1 MRGAIISVAGDLAKG
16 MSTKSAKHSAVGP
29 YLGFGLQTV
38 RLCARLL
45 TEPRSATVYVE
56 HDDDVSVH
64 YEDGTKLVEQTKRKA
79 SNPLTDWAIDL
90 WKTINNWLED
100 QGPIGSGSA
109 SHLCL
114 FVTPFHAPGP
124 WAQALLAAKTA
135 SDIAALVANIE
146 KAITSAKKNTAT
158 YPFVKRFLDAGP
170 DEQLALA
177 VRFRLICQ
185 VEPTGMIRDLYA
197 PGVSSSLLDRIAAYA
212 LGEAKHRTDRLLELG
227 KLGGLNAGEFQDL
240 IRVFVQ
246 SINLPAY
253 FDFDSTPPSTDD
265 VNAAYSSKPVF
276 IRQLELIDVAK
287 GQQLNAVSDYLR
299 TVANKTKWG
308 AEGILLP
315 QSLDEWDA
323 NLLSRHAAICDSYD
337 VTLGHLDEVKRGAV
351 IYAQC
356 RQLSMALQGKTVPDH
371 FTHGCLNELSDDR
384 QIGWHPNFNALL
396 D

>member
-1 MRGAIISVAGDLAKG
+1 MPAK
-16 MSTKSAKHSAVGP
+16 SSKHSAVGP

-64 YEDGTKLVEQTKRKA
+64 YENGMRLMEQTKRKA
-79 SNPLTDWAIDL
+79 SNPLADWSTDL
-90 WKTINNWLED
+90 WKTIHNWLED
-100 QGPIGSGSA
+100 HGPISTGNTSQ
-109 SHLCL
+109 LCL
-114 FVTPFHAPGP
+114 FVTPVHAPGQ

-135 SDIAALVANIE
+135 SDIATLVADIQ
-146 KAITSAKKNTAT
+146 KGMTSARKKSAT
-158 YPFVKRFLDAGP
+158 YLFVKRFLDAGP

-177 VRFRLICQ
+177 MRFRLICQ
-185 VEPTGMIRDLYA
+185 AEPTQMIRDLYA
-197 PGVSSSLLDRIAAYA
+197 PSVSALLLDRILAYA

-227 KLGGLNAGEFQDL
+227 KPGGLNAGKFQDL

-253 FDFDSTPPSTDD
+253 FDFDSAPPSVDD
-265 VNAAYSSKPVF
+265 INAALSSKPVF
-276 IRQLELIDVAK
+276 IRQLELINV
-287 GQQLNAVSDYLR
+287 GRNQQLNAVSDYLR

-323 NLLSRHAAICDSYD
+323 NLLSRHAAICDSFEA
-337 VTLGHLDEVKRGAV
+337 THEHLDEVRRGAA
-351 IYAQC
+351 IYAEC
-356 RQLSMALQGKTVPDH
+356 RKLSVALQGKTVPDH
-371 FTHGCLNELSDDR
+371 FTHGCLNEFSDSKK
-384 QIGWHPNFNALL
+384 IGWHPNFNDFL

>member
-1 MRGAIISVAGDLAKG
+1 MPAK
-16 MSTKSAKHSAVGP
+16 STKHSAVGP

-45 TEPRSATVYVE
+45 TESPDATVYVE

-64 YEDGTKLVEQTKRKA
+64 YDNGTRLLEQAKKKT
-79 SNPLTDWAIDL
+79 SNPLANWSTDL
-90 WKTINNWLED
+90 WKTIHNWLED
-100 QGPIGSGSA
+100 HSPIGSGNTSA
-109 SHLCL
+109 FCL
-114 FVTPFHAPGP
+114 FVTPNHAPGS
-124 WAQALLAAKTA
+124 WVEALLAAKSA
-135 SDIAALVANIE
+135 SDIATLVADIK
-146 KAITSAKKNTAT
+146 KAITSSRKKSAT
-158 YPFVKRFLDAGP
+158 YPFVKRFLEASS

-185 VEPTGMIRDLYA
+185 TEPTAMIRERYA
-197 PGVSSSLLDRIAAYA
+197 PSVSEPLLDKIVAYA
-212 LGEAKHRTDRLLELG
+212 LGEAKHQTDRLLEMG
-227 KLGGLNAGEFQDL
+227 KPGGLNAGDFQDL

-253 FDFDSTPPSTDD
+253 FDFDSAPPSTDD
-265 VNAAYSSKPVF
+265 VNAAFSSKPVF
-276 IRQLELIDVAK
+276 IRQLELINVGR

-323 NLLSRHAAICDSYD
+323 NLLSRHAAICDSLEA
-337 VTLGHLDEVKRGAV
+337 THGHLDEIKRGAA
-351 IYAQC
+351 IYAEC
-356 RQLSMALQGKTVPDH
+356 RKLSVPLQGKTVPDH
-371 FTHGCLNELSDDR
+371 FTHGCLNELSDER
-384 QIGWHPNFNALL
+384 KIGWHPHFNDLL

>member
-1 MRGAIISVAGDLAKG
+1 

-29 YLGFGLQTV
+29 YLGFGIQTV

-64 YEDGTKLVEQTKRKA
+64 YENGTTLLEQTKRKA
-79 SNPLTDWAIDL
+79 SNPLADWSADL
-90 WKTINNWLED
+90 WKTIHNWLED
-100 QGPIGSGSA
+100 HGPISTGPA
-109 SHLCL
+109 SKLCL
-114 FVTPFHAPGP
+114 FVTPIHTPGP
-124 WAQALLAAKTA
+124 WAQALFAAKTA
-135 SDIAALVANIE
+135 SDIATLVADIQ
-146 KAITSAKKNTAT
+146 KGMTSARKKSAT
-158 YPFVKRFLDAGP
+158 YPFVKRFLDAAP

-177 VRFRLICQ
+177 VRFQLICQ
-185 VEPTGMIRDLYA
+185 TEPTEMIRGLYA
-197 PGVSSSLLDRIAAYA
+197 PSVSAPLLDRIVACA

-227 KLGGLNAGEFQDL
+227 KPGGLNAGEFQDL

-265 VNAAYSSKPVF
+265 IDSTLSSKPVF
-276 IRQLELIDVAK
+276 IRQLELIDV
-287 GQQLNAVSDYLR
+287 GRSQQLNAVSDYLR

-323 NLLSRHAAICDSYD
+323 NLLSRHAAICDGFEA
-337 VTLGHLDEVKRGAV
+337 THGHLDEVKRGAA
-351 IYAQC
+351 IYAEC
-356 RQLSMALQGKTVPDH
+356 RKLSVALQGKTVPDH
-371 FTHGCLNELSDDR
+371 FTHGCLNEFSDDR
-384 QIGWHPNFNALL
+384 QIGWHPDFKDLL